1 MTTYEH
7 AMLGVTGT
15 LAAGLHRKYG
25 WEIVALAGFVAV
37 LPDWDGLSL
46 LFGAATFDR
55 VHRTLGH
62 NLLVCVM
69 LGVVVA
75 ALEYRYRLARRLK
88 EYAGRRISIF
98 RSKEGSAEPSDLH
111 AGGLWLW
118 VVIGVLASLS
128 HLAADLVFSGH
139 EVLSDWGIRLLW
151 PFSDRFWAYPMV
163 SWGDPT
169 VTILFAGGMLAMVR
183 WPSRLQIVAGLTLT
197 CVLAY
202 ITIRGAL
209 PG

>member
-46 LFGAATFDR
+46 LFGAAAFDR

-62 NLLVCVM
+62 NLLVCIL
-69 LGVVVA
+69 LGAVVA
-75 ALEYRYRLARRLK
+75 ALEYRYRLARRWK
-88 EYAGRRISIF
+88 EYAGRRMSMF
-98 RSKEGSAEPSDLH
+98 RSKEGSPEPSDFRSRELCI
-111 AGGLWLW
+111 W
-118 VVIGVLASLS
+118 VLTGALASLS

-139 EVLSDWGIRLLW
+139 QVLSDWGIRLFW

-163 SWGDPT
+163 SWGDPAVT
-169 VTILFAGGMLAMVR
+169 VVFAGGMFAMVR
-183 WPSRLQIVAGLTLT
+183 WPSRLRTVAGLTLT
-197 CVLAY
+197 FVFAY
-202 ITIRGAL
+202 ISIRGVL
-209 PG
+209 GG